1 MLKLTKPETK
11 EELIKRVVKIAEIL
25 IKLYPHRKK
34 TVLTFSN
41 PWECMVTVQLS
52 AQCTDKRVNMETLAL
67 FKKYPNVKAYAKAG
81 ESLSGVKEFENMI
94 RSTGFYHN
102 KAKNIL
108 AAAAKVVRDFKGKLP
123 DTMEELLILPGVARK
138 SANVIL
144 FNAFSKVLGIAV
156 DTHVLRLTRLLKLI
170 SKKAE
175 GNPVKV
181 EKELMEIIPLKF
193 WGTFPL
199 LLTEHGREVCIAN
212 RPKCEK
218 CRLSSLCPSSRM

>member
-1 MLKLTKPETK
+1 MLKLIKPESK
-11 EELIKRVVKIAEIL
+11 EEKSSRVVKIAQIL
-25 IKLYPHRKK
+25 LKIYPNRRK

-41 PWECMVTVQLS
+41 PWECLVSVQLS
-52 AQCTDKRVNMETLAL
+52 AQCTDKRVNMVTPAL
-67 FKKYPNVKAYAKAG
+67 FKKYPNVKAYVKAS
-81 ESLSGVKEFENMI
+81 ESLSGVKEFEKMI

-102 KAKNIL
+102 KARNIL
-108 AAAAKVVRDFKGKLP
+108 AAAKKVVKNFGGELP
-123 DTMEELLILPGVARK
+123 DTMEELLILNGVARK

-144 FNAFSKVLGIAV
+144 FNAFGKVSGIAV
-156 DTHVLRLTRLLKLI
+156 DTHVSRLTKLLKLV

-175 GNPVKV
+175 GDPKKV
-181 EKELMEIIPLKF
+181 EKELMEILPRKF

-218 CRLSSLCPSSRM
+218 CRFNKLCPSSQG